1 MKIYERLVYNN
12 IEGFI
17 SGGFPV
23 LRALYDDDAWHLLVR
38 AFVDQHSCHTPYFLE
53 ISQEFLQFLMQDYQ
67 VQGNDP
73 PFLAELAHYEW
84 AELALD
90 ISEEVLGPPVQT
102 ENILAE
108 VVSLSPLAW
117 SLCYRFP
124 VHKIGPGFRPL
135 EAAEPTYLVVYRNRA
150 DQVGF
155 IELNAVTA
163 RLLELVRDNTS
174 DTVETL
180 LAGLAAEMGQPRE
193 QILAH
198 GSDQLKQ
205 LADKAVVLVSMP

>member
-23 LRALYDDDAWHLLVR
+23 LRTLYDDNAWHALVR
-38 AFVDQHSCHTPYFLE
+38 MFVDQHSCHTPYFLE

-67 VQGNDP
+67 VQDNDP

-90 ISEEVLGPPVQT
+90 ISEEVLPAAVEA
-102 ENILAE
+102 ENILTA
-108 VVSLSPLAW
+108 VVRLSPLAW

-124 VHKIGPGFRPL
+124 VHKIGSGFWPR
-135 EAAEPTYLVVYRNRA
+135 EAAEPSYLVVYRNRA
-150 DQVGF
+150 DRVRF
-155 IELNAVTA
+155 IEINAATA
-163 RLLELVRDNTS
+163 RLLELVADNTS
-174 DTVETL
+174 DTVDTL
-180 LAGLAAEMGQPRE
+180 LAGLAAELGLPPE

-198 GSDQLKQ
+198 GSEQLKQ
-205 LADKAVVLVSMP
+205 FCAEAVVLVSKP